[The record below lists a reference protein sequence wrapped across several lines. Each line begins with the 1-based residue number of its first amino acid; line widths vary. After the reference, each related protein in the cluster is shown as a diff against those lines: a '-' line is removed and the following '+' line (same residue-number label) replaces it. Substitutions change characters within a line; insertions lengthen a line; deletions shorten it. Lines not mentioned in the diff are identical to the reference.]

1 VNIQDAQR
9 GLDGIQFF
17 GKMAAS
23 ISHEIKNV
31 LAIINE
37 NAGLLE
43 DICLMAERGKPIDP
57 ARLKR
62 LSGSVKDQ
70 IRRADHIMTV
80 MNRFAHS
87 VDEASVSIDVSEV
100 LDLLVSLS
108 ARFVA
113 MRGVVLEVGKS
124 AGPVAITTC
133 PFALLNLLWLCL
145 DYVLTVVGPGKAIDL
160 LAEKTGDG
168 VWFRFC
174 KLDNMETGAAP
185 PFPAEREIALGQAL
199 HAQILRDPAASEVR
213 VLLAQRRDA

>member
-1 VNIQDAQR
+1 VNIQDAQI
-9 GLDGIQFF
+9 GFGGIQYF

-43 DICLMAERGKPIDP
+43 DICFMAERGRPIDP
-57 ARLKR
+57 GRLKK

-87 VDEASVSIDVSEV
+87 VDETCVSIDVSEV
-100 LDLLVSLS
+100 AELLVSLS
-108 ARFVA
+108 ARFAA
-113 MRGVVLEVGKS
+113 MRGVVLEVGKP
-124 AGPVAITTC
+124 AGPAAITTF

-145 DYVLTVVGPGKAIDL
+145 DYAMAVVGPGKAIEL

-168 VWFRFC
+168 ACFRFGR
-174 KLDNMETGAAP
+174 LDNMEAGAAP
-185 PFPAEREIALGQAL
+185 LFPAERETALGQAL
-199 HAQILRDPAASEVR
+199 HAQVLRDPAAREVR

>member
-1 VNIQDAQR
+1 MTIQDAQI
-9 GLDGIQFF
+9 GLGGIQFF

-43 DICLMAERGKPIDP
+43 DICAMAERGRPIDP

-87 VDEASVSIDVSEV
+87 ADDACVSIDISEV
-100 LDLLVSLS
+100 AELLVSLS

-113 MRGVVLEVGKS
+113 MRGVVLEVGTP
-124 AGPVAITTC
+124 AGPVAITTF

-145 DYVLTVVGPGKAIDL
+145 DYAMAVAGPGRAIEL
-160 LAEKTGDG
+160 LAGKTGEG
-168 VWFRFC
+168 AWFRFG
-174 KLDNMETGAAP
+174 KLDNMEADAAP
-185 PFPAEREIALGQAL
+185 PFPAERETALGQAL
-199 HAQILRDPAASEVR
+199 HAQILRDPAAREVK
-213 VLLAQRRDA
+213 VLLA

>member
-1 VNIQDAQR
+1 VNIHDAQI
-9 GLDGIQFF
+9 GLGGVQFF
-17 GKMAAS
+17 GKVAAS

-43 DICLMAERGKPIDP
+43 DICVMAERGKPIDP
-57 ARLKR
+57 TRLKR

-70 IRRADHIMTV
+70 IRRADCIMTV

-100 LDLLVSLS
+100 AQLLVSLS

-113 MRGVVLEVGKS
+113 MRGVVLQVAKP
-124 AGPVAITTC
+124 AGPVAITTF
-133 PFALLNLLWLCL
+133 PFVLLNLLWLCL
-145 DYVLTVVGPGKAIDL
+145 DYAMAVVGPGKTIEL

-168 VWFRFC
+168 ARFRFGR
-174 KLDNMETGAAP
+174 LEDMEGDAAP
-185 PFPAEREIALGQAL
+185 PFPSERETALGRAVQ
-199 HAQILRDPAASEVR
+199 AQILRDPAAREVR
-213 VLLAQRRDA
+213 VLVA

>member
-1 VNIQDAQR
+1 MNIQDAQV
-9 GLDGIQFF
+9 GLGGIQFF

-100 LDLLVSLS
+100 VELLVSLS

-124 AGPVAITTC
+124 AGAAITTF
-133 PFALLNLLWLCL
+133 PFVLLNLLWLCL
-145 DYVLTVVGPGKAIDL
+145 DYAMAVVGPGKTIEL

-168 VWFRFC
+168 VWLRFC
-174 KLDNMETGAAP
+174 KLENMETDAAP
-185 PFPAEREIALGQAL
+185 LFPAEREAALGQAL
-199 HAQILRDPAASEVR
+199 HAQIFRDPAAREVR
-213 VLLAQRRDA
+213 VLLAQRRNA

>member
-1 VNIQDAQR
+1 MNIQEVQI
-9 GLDGIQFF
+9 GLGGVQFF

-43 DICLMAERGKPIDP
+43 DICFMAERGKPIDP
-57 ARLKR
+57 DRLKR

-87 VDEASVSIDVSEV
+87 VDEATVSIDVSEV
-100 LDLLVSLS
+100 LELLVSLS

-113 MRGVVLEVGKS
+113 MRGVVLEVGK
-124 AGPVAITTC
+124 PVGATITTF
-133 PFALLNLLWLCL
+133 PFVLLNLLWLCL
-145 DYVLTVVGPGKAIDL
+145 DYAMAVVGPGKTIEL

-174 KLDNMETGAAP
+174 KLENMETDAAP
-185 PFPAEREIALGQAL
+185 LFPAEREAALGQAL
-199 HAQILRDPAASEVR
+199 HAQILRDPAAREVR
-213 VLLAQRRDA
+213 VLLAQRRNA

>member
-1 VNIQDAQR
+1 MNVQDAQI
-9 GLDGIQFF
+9 GADGIQFF

-43 DICLMAERGKPIDP
+43 DICFMAERGRPMDP

-70 IRRADHIMTV
+70 IRRADQIMTA

-87 VDEASVSIDVSEV
+87 VDESSVSIDVNEV
-100 LDLLVSLS
+100 TELLASLS
-108 ARFVA
+108 ARFIA
-113 MRGVVLEVGKS
+113 MRGVVLAVAKP
-124 AGPVAITTC
+124 AGPVAITTF

-145 DYVLTVVGPGKAIDL
+145 DYAMAVVGPGKTIEL

-168 VWFRFC
+168 AWFRFC
-174 KLDNMETGAAP
+174 RLEDMAADTAP
-185 PFPAEREIALGQAL
+185 LFPAERVTALGQAL
-199 HAQILRDPAASEVR
+199 HAQVLRDPTAGEVR
-213 VLLAQRRDA
+213 VLLTQSRDA

>member
-1 VNIQDAQR
+1 MTIQDAQV
-9 GLDGIQFF
+9 GLGGIQFF
-17 GKMAAS
+17 GKVAGS

-43 DICLMAERGKPIDP
+43 DICFMAERGRPIDP
-57 ARLKR
+57 GRLKR

-87 VDEASVSIDVSEV
+87 VDEASVSIDASEV
-100 LDLLVSLS
+100 TELLVSLS

-113 MRGVVLEVGKS
+113 MRGVVLEVGKP
-124 AGPVAITTC
+124 AGPVAITTF

-145 DYVLTVVGPGKAIDL
+145 DYAMAVVGPGKVIEL

-168 VWFRFC
+168 AWFRFG
-174 KLDNMETGAAP
+174 KLENMEADAAP
-185 PFPAEREIALGQAL
+185 PFPAERETALGQAL

-213 VLLAQRRDA
+213 VLLAQSRDA

>member
-1 VNIQDAQR
+1 VNIQNAQV
-9 GLDGIQFF
+9 GLGGIQFF

-23 ISHEIKNV
+23 ISHEMKNV

-43 DICLMAERGKPIDP
+43 DICFMAERGRPIDP
-57 ARLKR
+57 DRLKR
-62 LSGSVKDQ
+62 MSGSVKDQ

-100 LDLLVSLS
+100 AELLVSLS
-108 ARFVA
+108 ARFVD
-113 MRGVVLEVGKS
+113 MRGVVLEVGKP
-124 AGPVAITTC
+124 AGPVAITTF

-145 DYVLTVVGPGKAIDL
+145 DYAMVVVGPGKAIEL

-168 VWFRFC
+168 ACFRFC
-174 KLDNMETGAAP
+174 KLEDMGADAAP
-185 PFPAEREIALGQAL
+185 PFPAEREAALGQAL
-199 HAQILRDPAASEVR
+199 NAQILRDPAAREVR
-213 VLLAQRRDA
+213 VLLAQSRDA

>member
-1 VNIQDAQR
+1 MNIQDAHI
-9 GLDGIQFF
+9 GLGGIQFF

-23 ISHEIKNV
+23 ISHDIKNV

-43 DICLMAERGKPIDP
+43 DICFMAERGKPIDP

-100 LDLLVSLS
+100 LELLVSLS
-108 ARFVA
+108 ARFAA
-113 MRGVVLEVGKS
+113 MRGVVLEVVKP
-124 AGPVAITTC
+124 AGPAAIATF
-133 PFALLNLLWLCL
+133 PFVLLNLLWLCL
-145 DYVLTVVGPGKAIDL
+145 NYAMAVVGPGKAIEL
-160 LAEKTGDG
+160 LGEKTEEGAC
-168 VWFRFC
+168 FRFC
-174 KLDNMETGAAP
+174 KLENMETDAAP
-185 PFPAEREIALGQAL
+185 SFPAEREIALIQAL
-199 HAQILRDPAASEVR
+199 HAQVLRDPAAREVR
-213 VLLAQRRDA
+213 VLLAQRRNA

>member
-1 VNIQDAQR
+1 VNIQEVQI
-9 GLDGIQFF
+9 GLGGVQFF

-43 DICLMAERGKPIDP
+43 DICFMAERGKPIDP
-57 ARLKR
+57 DRLKR

-87 VDEASVSIDVSEV
+87 VDEATVSIDVSEV
-100 LDLLVSLS
+100 LELLVSLS

-113 MRGVVLEVGKS
+113 MRGVVLEVGK
-124 AGPVAITTC
+124 PVGATITTF
-133 PFALLNLLWLCL
+133 PFVLLNLLWLCL
-145 DYVLTVVGPGKAIDL
+145 DYAMAVVGPGKTIEL

-174 KLDNMETGAAP
+174 KLENMETDAAP
-185 PFPAEREIALGQAL
+185 LFPAEREAALGQAL
-199 HAQILRDPAASEVR
+199 HAQIFRDPAAREVR
-213 VLLAQRRDA
+213 VLLAQRRNA

>member
-1 VNIQDAQR
+1 VNIQEVQI
-9 GLDGIQFF
+9 GLGGVQFF

-57 ARLKR
+57 DRLKR

-87 VDEASVSIDVSEV
+87 VDEAPVSIAVSDV
-100 LDLLVSLS
+100 LGLLVSLS

-113 MRGVVLEVGKS
+113 MRGVVLEVGKP
-124 AGPVAITTC
+124 AGAAITTF
-133 PFALLNLLWLCL
+133 PFVLLNLLWLCL
-145 DYVLTVVGPGKAIDL
+145 DYAMAVVGPGKTIEL

-174 KLDNMETGAAP
+174 KLENMETDAAP
-185 PFPAEREIALGQAL
+185 LFPAEREAALGQAL
-199 HAQILRDPAASEVR
+199 HAQILRDPAAREVR
-213 VLLAQRRDA
+213 VLLAQRRNV

>member
-1 VNIQDAQR
+1 MNIQEVQI
-9 GLDGIQFF
+9 GLGGVQFF

-43 DICLMAERGKPIDP
+43 DICFMAERGKPIDP
-57 ARLKR
+57 DRLKR

-87 VDEASVSIDVSEV
+87 VDEATVSIDVSEV
-100 LDLLVSLS
+100 LELLVSLS

-113 MRGVVLEVGKS
+113 MRGVVLEVGK
-124 AGPVAITTC
+124 PVGATITTF
-133 PFALLNLLWLCL
+133 PFVLLNLLWLCL
-145 DYVLTVVGPGKAIDL
+145 DYAMAVVGPGKTIEL

-174 KLDNMETGAAP
+174 KLENMETDAAP
-185 PFPAEREIALGQAL
+185 LFPAEREAALGQAL
-199 HAQILRDPAASEVR
+199 HAQIFRDPAAREVR
-213 VLLAQRRDA
+213 VLLAQRRNA

>member
-1 VNIQDAQR
+1 VNIQEVQI
-9 GLDGIQFF
+9 GLGGIQFF

-43 DICLMAERGKPIDP
+43 DICFMAERGKPIDP

-87 VDEASVSIDVSEV
+87 VDEAFVSIDVSEV
-100 LDLLVSLS
+100 LELLVSLS

-113 MRGVVLEVGKS
+113 MRGVVLEVGKP
-124 AGPVAITTC
+124 AGPMAITTF
-133 PFALLNLLWLCL
+133 PFVLLNLLWLCL
-145 DYVLTVVGPGKAIDL
+145 DYAMAVAGPDKAIEL
-160 LAEKTGDG
+160 FAEKKGDG

-174 KLDNMETGAAP
+174 KLENMEADAAL
-185 PFPAEREIALGQAL
+185 PFPAERETAFGQAL
-199 HAQILRDPAASEVR
+199 HAQIFRDPAAREVR
-213 VLLAQRRDA
+213 VLLAQHRNA

>member
-1 VNIQDAQR
+1 VNIQEVQI
-9 GLDGIQFF
+9 GLGGVQFF

-87 VDEASVSIDVSEV
+87 VDEASVSIDVSEA
-100 LDLLVSLS
+100 LELLVSLS

-113 MRGVVLEVGKS
+113 MRGVVLEVGK
-124 AGPVAITTC
+124 PVGATITTF
-133 PFALLNLLWLCL
+133 PFVLLNLLWLCL
-145 DYVLTVVGPGKAIDL
+145 DYAMAVVGPGKTIEL

-174 KLDNMETGAAP
+174 KLENMETDAAP
-185 PFPAEREIALGQAL
+185 LFPAEREAALGQAL
-199 HAQILRDPAASEVR
+199 HAQIFRDPAAREVR
-213 VLLAQRRDA
+213 VLLAQRRNA

>member
-1 VNIQDAQR
+1 MNIHDAQI
-9 GLDGIQFF
+9 GLSGVQFF

-43 DICLMAERGKPIDP
+43 DICFMAERGKPIDP

-62 LSGSVKDQ
+62 MSGSVKEQ
-70 IRRADHIMTV
+70 IRRADSIMTV

-100 LDLLVSLS
+100 AQLLVSLS

-113 MRGVVLEVGKS
+113 MRGVVLQVAKP
-124 AGPVAITTC
+124 AGPVAITTF

-145 DYVLTVVGPGKAIDL
+145 DYAMAVVGSGKTIEL

-168 VWFRFC
+168 AWFRFGR
-174 KLDNMETGAAP
+174 LENMEADGAP
-185 PFPAEREIALGQAL
+185 PFPSERETALGQAV
-199 HAQILRDPAASEVR
+199 HAQILRDPAAREVS
-213 VLLAQRRDA
+213 VLLAHDRNA

>member
-1 VNIQDAQR
+1 
-9 GLDGIQFF
+9 
-17 GKMAAS
+17 
-23 ISHEIKNV
+23 
-31 LAIINE
+31 
-37 NAGLLE
+37 
-43 DICLMAERGKPIDP
+43 
-57 ARLKR
+57 
-62 LSGSVKDQ
+62 
-70 IRRADHIMTV
+70 V

-100 LDLLVSLS
+100 VELLVSLS

-113 MRGVVLEVGKS
+113 MRGVELEVGKP

-145 DYVLTVVGPGKAIDL
+145 DYAMAVVGPGKAIEL
-160 LAEKTGDG
+160 LVEKTGDG

-174 KLDNMETGAAP
+174 KLDNMEAGAGP

-199 HAQILRDPAASEVR
+199 RAQILRDPAASEVR

>member
-1 VNIQDAQR
+1 VNIQDAQV
-9 GLDGIQFF
+9 GLGGIQFF

-80 MNRFAHS
+80 MSRFAHS

-100 LDLLVSLS
+100 VELLVSLS

-113 MRGVVLEVGKS
+113 MRGVVLEVGKP

-145 DYVLTVVGPGKAIDL
+145 DYVLTVVGPGKAIEL

-185 PFPAEREIALGQAL
+185 PFPTEREIALGQAL
-199 HAQILRDPAASEVR
+199 YAQILRDPAAGEVR
-213 VLLAQRRDA
+213 VLLAQRRNA

>member
-1 VNIQDAQR
+1 VNIQDAQI
-9 GLDGIQFF
+9 GLGGIQFF

-43 DICLMAERGKPIDP
+43 DICVMAERGKPIDP

-62 LSGSVKDQ
+62 LSGSIKEQ

-87 VDEASVSIDVSEV
+87 VDEAAVSIDVGEV
-100 LDLLVSLS
+100 AQLLVSLS

-113 MRGVVLEVGKS
+113 MRGVVLQVGQP
-124 AGPVAITTC
+124 AGPAAITTF

-145 DYVLTVVGPGKAIDL
+145 DYAMAVAGPGKTIEL
-160 LAEKTGDG
+160 RAEKTGNG
-168 VWFRFC
+168 AWFRFGR
-174 KLDNMETGAAP
+174 LENMETDSAP
-185 PFPAEREIALGQAL
+185 PFPSEREAALGQAV
-199 HAQILRDPAASEVR
+199 HAQILRDPAAREVR
-213 VLLAQRRDA
+213 ILLAHDRNA

>member
-1 VNIQDAQR
+1 VNIQEVQI
-9 GLDGIQFF
+9 GLGGVQFF

-43 DICLMAERGKPIDP
+43 DICFMAERGKPIDP
-57 ARLKR
+57 DRLKR

-87 VDEASVSIDVSEV
+87 VDEATVSIDVSEV
-100 LDLLVSLS
+100 LELLVSLS

-113 MRGVVLEVGKS
+113 MRGVVLEVGK
-124 AGPVAITTC
+124 PVGATITTF
-133 PFALLNLLWLCL
+133 PFVLLNLLWLCL
-145 DYVLTVVGPGKAIDL
+145 DYAMAVVGPGKTIEL

-174 KLDNMETGAAP
+174 KLENMETDAAP
-185 PFPAEREIALGQAL
+185 LFPAEREAALGQAL
-199 HAQILRDPAASEVR
+199 HAQILRDPAAREVR
-213 VLLAQRRDA
+213 VLLAQRRNA

>member
-1 VNIQDAQR
+1 MNIQDAQI
-9 GLDGIQFF
+9 GLSGIQFF

-43 DICLMAERGKPIDP
+43 DICFMAERGKPIDP

-62 LSGSVKDQ
+62 LSGSVKEQ
-70 IRRADHIMTV
+70 VRRADSIMTV

-87 VDEASVSIDVSEV
+87 VDEAAVSIDVNEV
-100 LDLLVSLS
+100 AQLLVSLS

-113 MRGVVLEVGKS
+113 MRGVVLQVGKP
-124 AGPVAITTC
+124 AGPVAITTF

-145 DYVLTVVGPGKAIDL
+145 DYAMAVVGPGKAIEL
-160 LAEKTGDG
+160 HAEKTGEG
-168 VWFRFC
+168 AWFRFGR
-174 KLDNMETGAAP
+174 LENMEADAAP
-185 PFPAEREIALGQAL
+185 PFPSERETALGRAVQ
-199 HAQILRDPAASEVR
+199 AQILRDPAAREVR
-213 VLLAQRRDA
+213 VLLAHHRNA

>member
-1 VNIQDAQR
+1 MNIQDAQV
-9 GLDGIQFF
+9 GLGGIQFF

-43 DICLMAERGKPIDP
+43 DICFMAERGRPIDP
-57 ARLKR
+57 GRLKR

-100 LDLLVSLS
+100 VELLVSLS

-133 PFALLNLLWLCL
+133 PVALLNLLWLCL
-145 DYVLTVVGPGKAIDL
+145 DYVLTVVGPGKAIEL

-199 HAQILRDPAASEVR
+199 HAQILRDPAAGEVR